1 MPRRQPLFGS
11 LNRAKATEK
20 VQRGHH
26 MCRSLYPYLAL
37 PTLPFFSIP
46 IHPPLFIIP
55 QPPSSI
61 SLPLNVASTL
71 AYSLLSSL
79 ITLTH
84 SLTLVSPH
92 HSPYPPLSVSL
103 SISPSVSPLPTPLLS
118 IGHWTHKPVSHQTTA
133 TAQQNRTGRPSPL
146 AHSLPFSDLE
156 FALATAPVATPTPT
170 AQQAT
175 LPKPPRLDPAA
186 AFRYNP
192 RVFDPLPS
200 LTSERSTLLSP

>member
-79 ITLTH
+79 IALTH
-84 SLTLVSPH
+84 SLTLFSPH

-103 SISPSVSPLPTPLLS
+103 SLFHHPSLLS
-118 IGHWTHKPVSHQTTA
+118 LFLCSALDIG
-133 TAQQNRTGRPSPL
+133 
-146 AHSLPFSDLE
+146 
-156 FALATAPVATPTPT
+156 
-170 AQQAT
+170 
-175 LPKPPRLDPAA
+175 
-186 AFRYNP
+186 
-192 RVFDPLPS
+192 
-200 LTSERSTLLSP
+200 LTSQ